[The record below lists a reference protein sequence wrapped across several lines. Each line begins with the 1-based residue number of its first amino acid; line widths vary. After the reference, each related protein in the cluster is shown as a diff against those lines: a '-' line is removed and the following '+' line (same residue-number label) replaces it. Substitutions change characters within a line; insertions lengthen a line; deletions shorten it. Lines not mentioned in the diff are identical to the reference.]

1 MCSLIFILCC
11 LLSYSITLTLLLL
24 RAMRH
29 ECIVVRMKSYK
40 VTKKQLEEIVID
52 ALSEFFKMSLSLN
65 DPDVYEELCSYQGYP
80 NKDEYII
87 DENELRDL
95 MVLAMKYVGVT
106 GDLFEG
112 DYVEFVSTLDEVQ

>member
-11 LLSYSITLTLLLL
+11 LLTYNMTLTLLLL
-24 RAMRH
+24 RSMRH
-29 ECIVVRMKSYK
+29 ECIAIRMKSYK
-40 VTKKQLEEIVID
+40 VTKEQLEEIVID
-52 ALSEFFKMSLSLN
+52 ALSEFFKMSLSID

-87 DENELRDL
+87 GEDELRDL

-106 GDLFEG
+106 GDLFEA
-112 DYVEFVSTLDEVQ
+112 DYEEFVSSLDEV

>member
-1 MCSLIFILCC
+1 
-11 LLSYSITLTLLLL
+11 
-24 RAMRH
+24 
-29 ECIVVRMKSYK
+29 MKSYVLSK
-40 VTKKQLEEIVID
+40 EQLEEIVID

-65 DPDVYEELCSYQGYP
+65 DPDIYEELCSYHGYP

-106 GDLFEG
+106 EDLFES
-112 DYVEFVSTLDEVQ
+112 DCAEFVSTLDEVQ